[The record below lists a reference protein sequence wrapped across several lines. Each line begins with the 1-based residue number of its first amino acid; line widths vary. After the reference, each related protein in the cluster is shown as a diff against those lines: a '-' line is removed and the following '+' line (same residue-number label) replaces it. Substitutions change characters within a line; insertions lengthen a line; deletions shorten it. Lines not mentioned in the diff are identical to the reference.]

1 MDTYVEHN
9 ARAWDS
15 EVEKHTI
22 WTDGC
27 TEEQIEKARRGEL
40 DMVLSPFKQVPP
52 SWVGGIKG
60 KKVLALA
67 CGGGQQAVLL
77 ALAGAEVTLYDI
89 SEKQL
94 AQDASY
100 AERLHL
106 EMEFVKGDM
115 RDLSCFADSTF
126 DMI

>member
-27 TEEQIEKARRGEL
+27 TEEQITKAQQGEL
-40 DMVLSPFKQVPP
+40 DMVLSPFKQVPS
-52 SWVGGIKG
+52 SWVADVKG
-60 KKVLALA
+60 KQILALA

-77 ALAGAEVTLYDI
+77 ALAGAHVTL
-89 SEKQL
+89 
-94 AQDASY
+94 
-100 AERLHL
+100 
-106 EMEFVKGDM
+106 F
-115 RDLSCFADSTF
+115 
-126 DMI
+126 